1 MLVLIPIDLLT
12 ELVLVFVLALAL
24 ALALAL
30 DELNKEFEFDP
41 DPDPDPLGVPI
52 PPMVVGLNPLLPP
65 LLLAAIFGSNNVFK
79 ASNACIFNPIFL
91 SSTSNLLN
99 IDINVISS
107 DNLNLP
113 SFGVIDGIS
122 SSSSSTT
129 ISCGVALLL

>member
-24 ALALAL
+24 TLALALAL
-30 DELNKEFEFDP
+30 DELNNEFEF
-41 DPDPDPLGVPI
+41 DPDPLGVPI

-122 SSSSSTT
+122 SSSSST

>member
-12 ELVLVFVLALAL
+12 ELVLIFVLAL

-30 DELNKEFEFDP
+30 DELNKEFEF

-122 SSSSSTT
+122 SSSSST

>member
-1 MLVLIPIDLLT
+1 M
-12 ELVLVFVLALAL
+12 ALAL
-24 ALALAL
+24 TL
-30 DELNKEFEFDP
+30 DELNKEFEF

-122 SSSSSTT
+122 SSSSST